1 MPGREAER
9 RGITIRQVV
18 EERLLGDA
26 ANTFRTMFERS
37 GTAVAVLNDAGIMV
51 MANESMSKLIDLPV
65 PEIEGKHS
73 WFEFVA
79 EADRKKAQ
87 DYHRLRRSHPGT
99 APEHYEF
106 KLIDQNGG
114 SHEIE
119 ITVAMFPG
127 TDLSLLSCIDVTHL
141 KTAQEMGRLTR
152 FAVENAPE
160 SILWLSEGGAILYA
174 NGAACRMLGYNV
186 GQLMSHNISDIDTS
200 RSRREWLRLLKEL
213 KQSGSMVWQ
222 SEYRR
227 QDGHVIPV
235 EVLINYILLND
246 KNYYWTFARDASAR
260 QQAERRELQLQ
271 SELSVSARLA
281 SIGELAAGV
290 AHEINNPLTGII
302 GFSERLIRKIPDE
315 KIGGDLKRIHSEAI
329 RAAKVVQNLLTFA
342 RRRQPSKE
350 PVDINNIIK
359 ESLALREYELRH
371 RGIQVVTHL
380 ADLPCFMADYYQIE
394 QVFVNLI
401 VNAEQAM
408 TAAKKGDRLAVTT
421 GVLEGQILVTF
432 ADNGPGIKPENLEKL
447 FDPFF
452 TTRTESGGT
461 GLGLSICHGIV
472 LEHGGRIS
480 ATSEYGE
487 GATFTVALPLK
498 NNECPEVE
506 KS

>member
-1 MPGREAER
+1 MAGREGER
-9 RGITIRQVV
+9 RGASPREAV
-18 EERLLGDA
+18 EQKLLTDA
-26 ANTFRTMFERS
+26 ASTFRTMFEHS
-37 GTAVAVLNDAGIMV
+37 GTAAAVLNDAGIMV
-51 MANESMSKLIDLPV
+51 LANEAMSKLVDLPV

-99 APEHYEF
+99 APENYEF

-127 TDLSLLSCIDVTHL
+127 TDFSLLSCIDVTHL

-160 SILWLSEGGAILYA
+160 AIFWLSEDGAVLYA
-174 NGAACRMLGYNV
+174 NSSACRMLGYNL
-186 GQLMSHNISDIDTS
+186 GQLMSHNIAEIDTS
-200 RSRREWLRLLKEL
+200 RSRREWLRLLKDL
-213 KQSGSMVWQ
+213 KQSGSMIWQ

-227 QDGHVIPV
+227 QDGQIIPV
-235 EVLINYILLND
+235 EILINYILLND
-246 KNYYWTFARDASAR
+246 KNYYWAFARDATAR
-260 QQAERRELQLQ
+260 QQAEKRELQLQ

-302 GFSERLIRKIPDE
+302 GFSERLIRKTSDE
-315 KIGGDLKRIHSEAI
+315 KTAADLKRIHSEAI
-329 RAAKVVQNLLTFA
+329 RAAKVVQSLLTFA

-350 PVDINNIIK
+350 PVDINNIVK
-359 ESLALREYELRH
+359 ESLALREYELRQL
-371 RGIQVVTHL
+371 GIQVVTHL
-380 ADLPCFMADYYQIE
+380 AEIPCFMADYYQME

-401 VNAEQAM
+401 INAEQAM
-408 TAAKKGDRLAVTT
+408 TAAKKGDRLAITT
-421 GVLEGQILVTF
+421 GVLEGNIMVTV
-432 ADNGPGIKPENLEKL
+432 ADNGPGIRPENIEKL

-452 TTRTESGGT
+452 TTRGEKGGT

-480 ATSEYGE
+480 VTSEYGE
-487 GATFTVALPLK
+487 GATFTVTLPLK
-498 NNECPEVE
+498 NNECPGSEA
-506 KS
+506 